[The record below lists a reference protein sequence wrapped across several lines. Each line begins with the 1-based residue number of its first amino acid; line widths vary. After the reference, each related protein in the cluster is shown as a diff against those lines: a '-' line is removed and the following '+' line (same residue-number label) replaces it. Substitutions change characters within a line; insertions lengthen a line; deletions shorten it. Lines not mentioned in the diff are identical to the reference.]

1 MIRLA
6 ARRNALKKL
15 RASTFVGVRSLS
27 YTLAKL
33 QAYEPLKDLK
43 SLPRQ
48 GEYRVWESDQLL
60 ILIAFY

>member
-1 MIRLA
+1 MIRLE

-15 RASTFVGVRSLS
+15 RRSTFVGVRSLS

-48 GEYRVWESDQLL
+48 GEYRV
-60 ILIAFY
+60 